1 MPFTFDPK
9 PLIGMIHVG
18 ALPGTPAHVQP
29 LSALAAQAAHE
40 ATLYRQAGLHA
51 VMLENMH
58 DVPYQ
63 RGTVGPE
70 IVAAMTRLALAV
82 KTAFDGPVG
91 VQILAGANLEAL
103 AVAHAAGL
111 DFVRVEGFAF
121 AHVADEGFIQS
132 SAAHLLRVRRAWG
145 AQAVQVWAD
154 IKKKHAAHALTADV
168 TLGETAA
175 AAEFMRAEAVII
187 TGSATGHAPTLAEVR
202 EARAHTRLPVLV
214 GSGLTP
220 DNVAGF
226 YAEAD
231 GLIVGSYFKH
241 GGDWRNPP
249 DPARIEALLARLT

>member
-1 MPFTFDPK
+1 MFTFDPK
-9 PLIGMIHVG
+9 PIIGMIHVG
-18 ALPGTPAHVQP
+18 ALPGTPAHSQP
-29 LSALAAQAAHE
+29 LAALEQQAAHE

-63 RGTVGPE
+63 RGAVGPE

-82 KTAFDGPVG
+82 KAAFGGPVG

-103 AVAHAAGL
+103 AVAHAAEL

-132 SAAHLLRVRRAWG
+132 SAAALLRARRAWG

-175 AAEFMRAEAVII
+175 AAAFMRAEAVII

-202 EARAHTRLPVLV
+202 EAKAHTGLPVLV

-220 DNVAGF
+220 DNVAAF
-226 YAEAD
+226 YATAD
-231 GLIVGSYFKH
+231 GLIVGSYFKQ
-241 GGDWRNPP
+241 GGHWQAPP
-249 DPARIEALLARLT
+249 DPARVAALLAQIAG